1 MLPFAQRHAITD
13 VCLLV
18 RDVETSVAFYRDKL
32 GFVLKH
38 RAEGFADFTGAGMTL
53 ALWESAH
60 IGRHAGVAVT
70 QDRPASVLIAVKL
83 DSSDDVEATY
93 QELSTK
99 GVAFTGPP
107 ADYSWNA
114 RGAYFAGPDGEIW
127 ELYAWLEGGA
137 PGKMP
142 EMISAI

>member
-18 RDVETSVAFYRDKL
+18 RDVETSVAFYRDRL
-32 GFVLKH
+32 GFTLKH
-38 RAEGFADFTGAGMTL
+38 RAEGFADFAGAGVTL

-60 IGRHAGVAVT
+60 IGHHAGVAVT

-83 DSSDDVEATY
+83 DSSDDVEAIY
-93 QELSTK
+93 QELTAK
-99 GVAFTGPP
+99 GVTFTAPP
-107 ADYSWNA
+107 ADYPWNA

-137 PGKMP
+137 PGKIP
-142 EMISAI
+142 EAISTI